1 MCMFVRLERARL
13 NLTRAKAIG
22 CLMPSIILVRSKSHP
37 NNARYRGI
45 DLRKVAIGRR
55 DLSQCGAQTTNLGTE
70 QAQKLE
76 RLFKSNERERFEK
89 FVEILFQLHIQFSS
103 DDLGRGERIAVL
115 FDRIAD
121 LMLDQGHYGEL
132 ERLIC
137 KLRTLAQIRSQRC
150 RGDETVN

>member
-1 MCMFVRLERARL
+1 MHDIEELTYVKLRSVDVTSL
-13 NLTRAKAIG
+13 NVV
-22 CLMPSIILVRSKSHP
+22 P
-37 NNARYRGI
+37 
-45 DLRKVAIGRR
+45 
-55 DLSQCGAQTTNLGTE
+55 TTNLGTE

-150 RGDETVN
+150 RGDRQSIDYLLQHWSQRVFS